1 MPEYVI
7 KIFKQLCS
15 ATIDIVLFSLGFVF
29 CIASL
34 GAIVMSNYSAAGALG
49 VGGLLMCVFGSR
61 KLWLSSWRK
70 KRQEQQKLANI
81 SRSTLSET
89 ASAPRISDFAQE
101 SFDKA
106 VADYNAINDIIRHLK
121 DNELIE
127 QLKKMQ
133 AIAHKM
139 IGYLQEH
146 PEKLSL
152 ADQFINYYQDRA
164 LSLSRQFQE
173 FEEMNLNSKDVAR
186 LKAKIKIT
194 LSSFD
199 EAYEAQF
206 TRMVSDKI
214 LELESELQ
222 VARQIMSD
230 AGIHNIPEAT
240 NQPKANTT
248 SPHQIENN
256 KPEDF
261 RIERPFEVPEQETS
275 RSNRPRGRFQH

>member
-1 MPEYVI
+1 MPEYVV
-7 KIFKQLCS
+7 KIFKQLCC
-15 ATIDIVLFSLGFVF
+15 ATIDIVMFILGFIF
-29 CIASL
+29 CFASL
-34 GAIVMSNYSAAGALG
+34 GGIVMGNYPAAGALS
-49 VGGLLMCVFGSR
+49 VGGLLMCLFGSR

-70 KRQEQQKLANI
+70 KREEQQKLANI

-89 ASAPRISDFAQE
+89 ASAPKISDFAQE

-106 VADYNAINDIIRHLK
+106 VSDYNAINDIIRHLDDK
-121 DNELIE
+121 ELIE

-152 ADQFINYYQDRA
+152 ADQFINYYQDRG
-164 LSLSRQFQE
+164 LSLSRQFRE
-173 FEEMNLNSKDVAR
+173 FEEMNLNSKDVAQ

-230 AGIHNIPEAT
+230 AGIHNIPEAS
-240 NQPKANTT
+240 NQPKANTAT
-248 SPHQIENN
+248 QQQITDEA
-256 KPEDF
+256 PEDF
-261 RIERPFEVPEQETS
+261 RIERPFDVAQEACP
-275 RSNRPRGRFQH
+275 RGNRPRGRFQH

>member
-1 MPEYVI
+1 MPEYI
-7 KIFKQLCS
+7 INIFKQICS
-15 ATIDIVLFSLGFVF
+15 ATIDIVLFIIGFFF
-29 CIASL
+29 CFASIGGIAVDS
-34 GAIVMSNYSAAGALG
+34 YPAAGAVAAIG
-49 VGGLLMCVFGSR
+49 VLMCLFGSR
-61 KLWLSSWRK
+61 KLWLPSLK
-70 KRQEQQKLANI
+70 KKGKENLKLADI
-81 SRSTLSET
+81 SRSSLSET
-89 ASAPRISDFAQE
+89 ASAPKISDFARE

-106 VADYNAINDIIRHLK
+106 VSDYNAINDTIRHLE
-121 DNELIE
+121 DEELIA

-133 AIAHKM
+133 AIAHNM

-152 ADQFINYYQDRA
+152 ADQFVNYYQDRA
-164 LSLSRQFQE
+164 LSLSRQFRE
-173 FEEMNLNSKDVAR
+173 FEAMNLNSDDIAR

-230 AGIHNIPEAT
+230 AGICNIP
-240 NQPKANTT
+240 KAASKIKPDTAKYDKTT
-248 SPHQIENN
+248 E
-256 KPEDF
+256 KEPEDF
-261 RIERPFEVPEQETS
+261 HIERPFEPAKEACPRTG
-275 RSNRPRGRFQH
+275 RPRGRFQH